1 MRAFL
6 PVALVVML
14 APGPDFAVITRQTI
28 VNGRRHGLVTSFG
41 VSTGL
46 LVHTTAAVVGLSA
59 LLATSAT
66 LFTAVKLAGA
76 AYLVFLGARSLWA
89 ARRPGSEPP
98 LVAGDGGGD
107 RPAAVESVEPYLV
120 AFRQGALTN
129 VLNPKV
135 AILFLSLLP
144 QFVDPH
150 AGLPVWVQTVE
161 LAAVFIGLNQLWFL
175 LYTGV
180 LGRAGELVRRDSV
193 RRWFDRVS
201 GVVFI
206 GLGLRVALDR

>member
-1 MRAFL
+1 MLAFL
-6 PVALVVML
+6 PVALIVML

-28 VNGRRHGLVTSFG
+28 VNGRRHGLVTSLG
-41 VSTGL
+41 VTSGL
-46 LVHTTAAVVGLSA
+46 LVHTAAAVLGLSA

-66 LFTAVKLAGA
+66 LFTVVKLAGA
-76 AYLVFLGARSLWA
+76 AYLVFLGVRAIWEARKPGAEPALDESA
-89 ARRPGSEPP
+89 AE
-98 LVAGDGGGD
+98 
-107 RPAAVESVEPYLV
+107 VESVEPYVV

-135 AILFLSLLP
+135 AIMFLSLLP

-150 AGLPVWVQTVE
+150 SGLPVWVQTVE
-161 LAAVFIGLNQLWFL
+161 LAALFIGMNQVWFF
-175 LYTGV
+175 LYTTA
-180 LGRAGELVRRDSV
+180 LGRAGAVVRKDRV

-201 GVVFI
+201 GAVFI

>member
-1 MRAFL
+1 MIGFL
-6 PVALVVML
+6 PVALVIML
-14 APGPDFAVITRQTI
+14 APGPDFAVITRQTL

-46 LVHTTAAVVGLSA
+46 LVHTAAAVAGLSA
-59 LLATSAT
+59 VLAASAT

-76 AYLVFLGARSLWA
+76 AYLVFLGVRAIWE
-89 ARRPGSEPP
+89 ARRPGTEPALEEGMTGSP
-98 LVAGDGGGD
+98 D
-107 RPAAVESVEPYLV
+107 VESVEPYLV

-135 AILFLSLLP
+135 AIMFLSLLP

-150 AGLPVWVQTVE
+150 AGLPVWVQTFE
-161 LAAVFIGLNQLWFL
+161 LAALFIAMNQVWFL
-175 LYTGV
+175 LYTTA
-180 LGRAGELVRRDSV
+180 LGRAGDVVRRDHV

-201 GVVFI
+201 GAVFI